1 MTSRLLRPGHVLV
14 VAEDGDVFA
23 IENHDG
29 RAHLRR
35 LTPDEAIPEPFALHE
50 QTRKR
55 GSA

>member
-1 MTSRLLRPGHVLV
+1 MTARLIRPGEVLV

-35 LTPDEAIPEPFALHE
+35 LTPDGAAVGEA
-50 QTRKR
+50 T
-55 GSA
+55 